1 MKMRMASACAGML
14 LLIGALTAEA
24 AGPLVQVGSWMSVG
38 SPTHDL
44 VIDGHH
50 AYVVTDLGL
59 KVVNLS
65 NPAAPQVVG
74 SINLGGKSFGVAF
87 KSPHVYVA
95 NQTKDLQIIDVSI
108 PASPVLVKTLIL
120 PGSAWDVAVKDDRA
134 TGGKL
139 IAYVADYNGE
149 LRVIDISNPL
159 FPQVIKVL
167 GLPVWGNVPSKDAVM
182 IAKLQNY
189 VTSGNAK
196 NTGVAVGGNFM
207 AATDW
212 NSGRLYFYDVTT
224 AANPIYA
231 GTHYVPFTFRVK
243 INAEGTW
250 AYTLAAYGY
259 SSGIYSFP
267 LSLLDPN
274 DSTYHAQCPTCGF
287 FAVTPTDY
295 GGLGL
300 TANARY
306 VMSIAGKKGEIDVI
320 NACNP
325 SNLLG
330 HSFVPMPPHG
340 ARTAQSMGVA
350 QYGDYV
356 IAAGA
361 VLGIGVFHFESLSN
375 ACPPPPQG

>member
-1 MKMRMASACAGML
+1 
-14 LLIGALTAEA
+14 
-24 AGPLVQVGSWMSVG
+24 
-38 SPTHDL
+38 
-44 VIDGHH
+44 
-50 AYVVTDLGL
+50 
-59 KVVNLS
+59 
-65 NPAAPQVVG
+65 
-74 SINLGGKSFGVAF
+74 
-87 KSPHVYVA
+87 
-95 NQTKDLQIIDVSI
+95 
-108 PASPVLVKTLIL
+108 
-120 PGSAWDVAVKDDRA
+120 
-134 TGGKL
+134 
-139 IAYVADYNGE
+139 
-149 LRVIDISNPL
+149 
-159 FPQVIKVL
+159 
-167 GLPVWGNVPSKDAVM
+167 M
-182 IAKLQNY
+182 IAKLKAY

-196 NTGVAVGGNFM
+196 NTGVAVGGNYM

-231 GTHYVPFTFRVK
+231 GTHYAPFTFRVK

-250 AYTLAAYGY
+250 AFTLAAYGY

-267 LSLLDPN
+267 LNLLNQD

-306 VMSIAGKKGEIDVI
+306 VMSIAGKLGEIDVI

-330 HSFVPMPPHG
+330 HSSLPMPPHG

-356 IAAGA
+356 IAVGA
-361 VLGIGVFHFESLSN
+361 TLGLGVFQFPLLSN
-375 ACPPPPQG
+375 PCPQP